1 MKNAETYGQHLL
13 LIVFFATV
21 LHQEIL
27 LEGDGMPD
35 FSQTPRALKFALSG
49 TVAALLIGCGDVQ
62 SVNTL
67 DGLTTSSGFDGSY
80 RKPINLGYPSQTR
93 FLASNGLLPV
103 NGPGDTC
110 LASGF
115 RPASGFLCFSPTGR
129 TEVSVR
135 RFKFSGDSETLRGMR
150 ASLQKLQ
157 VDIVELA
164 ALDAAK
170 TDEEETPQEKAEV
183 QSKADEIKTQVDN
196 VGNQLT
202 ANNFFI
208 FRWSGQDQI
217 GGGGNVG
224 SSLRG
229 RAGAEREETGLV
241 IVGGVTV
248 AHLRLGLADAEQTLG
263 GYPKASKIATFTMGA
278 EHLLYFSGLDLSAAL
293 SAKFDGSLEDLKGIS
308 SSTKAVLDAYA
319 SLGRAYETQGAFS
332 ATEVES
338 LTPLEYNLRYGDQHV
353 FYSTMTDVETLLES
367 LDK

>member
-1 MKNAETYGQHLL
+1 
-13 LIVFFATV
+13 
-21 LHQEIL
+21 
-27 LEGDGMPD
+27 MPD
-35 FSQTPRALKFALSG
+35 FSKMFRARK
-49 TVAALLIGCGDVQ
+49 VAVGCAIAAFLAGCGDIQ

-80 RKPINLGYPSQTR
+80 RKPVNLGYPSQTR

-110 LASGF
+110 LASGY

-135 RFKFSGDSETLRGMR
+135 RFEFSGDDATLRQMR
-150 ASLQKLQ
+150 SALQKLQ

-164 ALDAAK
+164 ALDATK
-170 TDEEETPQEKAEV
+170 TDDKETPQEKAAV
-183 QSKADEIKTQVDN
+183 QAKAAELKSQVDS

-208 FRWSGQDQI
+208 FRWSGEDQI

-224 SSLRG
+224 SPLSG
-229 RAGAEREETGLV
+229 RAGAQRAESGLV

-248 AHLRLGLADAEQTLG
+248 AHLRLGLGDAEQTLG
-263 GYPKASKIATFTMGA
+263 GFPKASKIATFTMGA

-293 SAKFDGSLEDLKGIS
+293 SAKLDGSLEDLKGLS
-308 SSTKAVLDAYA
+308 PSTKAVLDAYA
-319 SLGRAYETQGAFS
+319 SLGRAYEAQGAFS

-338 LTPLEYNLRYGDQHV
+338 LTLLDYNRKYGNQHV
-353 FYSTMTDVETLLES
+353 FYSTMTDVETLLKS
-367 LDK
+367 LEK